1 MSSFITL
8 DNVEKTYG
16 TTLKTYA
23 LRSVALEVEKGEFV
37 VILGPSGSGK
47 TTLLNIL
54 GGLDSASAGDVR
66 VGGLDLAKLNRRA
79 LSQYRR
85 ETVGFVFQFF
95 NLVPS
100 LTARENVEFA
110 AELNRSTVSV
120 DEALNSVGLSGL
132 GDRFPS
138 ELSGGQQQRV
148 AIARAIAKDPQ
159 VLLCDE
165 PTGSIDQETGKQI
178 VELLQSTARRGCAVL
193 VVTHNS
199 ALAHVADRV
208 IELKDGQIRSNE
220 KNTAPMP
227 ITELTW

>member
-1 MSSFITL
+1 
-8 DNVEKTYG
+8 VEKTYG

-23 LRSVALEVEKGEFV
+23 LRSVSLEVERGEFV

-54 GGLDSASAGDVR
+54 GGLDSASSGDVN

-79 LSQYRR
+79 LSQYRC
-85 ETVGFVFQFF
+85 ETVGFIFQFF

-110 AELNRSTVSV
+110 AELHRGLVSV
-120 DEALNSVGLSGL
+120 EEALDSVGLTGL
-132 GDRFPS
+132 FDRFPS

-148 AIARAIAKDPQ
+148 AIARALAKDPK

-165 PTGSIDQETGKQI
+165 PTGSVDQETGRQI
-178 VELLQSTARRGCAVL
+178 VELLQNAARRGCAVL
-193 VVTHNS
+193 MVTHNS

-208 IELKDGQIRSNE
+208 IALQDGRIRSNE
-220 KNTAPMP
+220 KNAAPMP
-227 ITELTW
+227 VAELTW

>member
-1 MSSFITL
+1 MSAFITL
-8 DNVEKTYG
+8 QNVEKTYG

-23 LRSVALEVEKGEFV
+23 LRSVSLEVERGEFV

-47 TTLLNIL
+47 TTLLNML
-54 GGLDSASAGDVR
+54 GGLDSASCGDVH
-66 VGGLDLAKLNRRA
+66 VGGLDLAKQSRKA

-85 ETVGFVFQFF
+85 EMVGFVFQFF

-110 AELNRSTVSV
+110 AELHRGTVSV
-120 DEALNSVGLSGL
+120 DEALNSVGLEGL

-148 AIARAIAKDPQ
+148 AIARALAKDPA

-165 PTGSIDQETGKQI
+165 PTGSVDQETGKQI
-178 VELLQSTARRGCAVL
+178 VELLQNTARRGCAVL

-208 IELKDGQIRSNE
+208 IALKDGQIRSNE
-220 KNTAPMP
+220 KNVKPLP
-227 ITELTW
+227 IAELTW

>member
-1 MSSFITL
+1 MSAFITL

-23 LRSVALEVEKGEFV
+23 LRSVSLHMERGEFV

-54 GGLDSASAGDVR
+54 GGLDSATSGDAR
-66 VGGLDLAKLNRRA
+66 VGGLDLAKLNRRE
-79 LSQYRR
+79 LSRYRR

-110 AELNRSTVSV
+110 AELHPGALSV

-132 GDRFPS
+132 FDRFPS

-148 AIARAIAKDPQ
+148 AIARAIAKDPA

-165 PTGSIDQETGKQI
+165 PTGSVDQETGKQI
-178 VELLQSTARRGCAVL
+178 VELLQNTARRGCAVL

-208 IELKDGQIRSNE
+208 VALKDGQIRSNE
-220 KNTAPMP
+220 RNTAPLP
-227 ITELTW
+227 VAELTW